1 MATFR
6 RRSGRVNVLVK
17 VDGKQHSKTFE
28 TRAESKL
35 WAASFERH
43 LKKPTRYEPPAMQKE
58 TFAMVMQAY
67 KRMVTPTK
75 SQARDEATYLDRLS
89 AARFANIDLRGL
101 ELQHLTNYRDHRLK
115 VDVVSTATV
124 ARDFRIVGNV

>member
-1 MATFR
+1 
-6 RRSGRVNVLVK
+6 
-17 VDGKQHSKTFE
+17 
-28 TRAESKL
+28 
-35 WAASFERH
+35 
-43 LKKPTRYEPPAMQKE
+43 
-58 TFAMVMQAY
+58 
-67 KRMVTPTK
+67 MVTPTK
-75 SQARDEATYLDRLS
+75 SQARNEATYLDRLS

>member
-1 MATFR
+1 MAPYR
-6 RRSGRVNVLVK
+6 RRNGRVNVLLRQG
-17 VDGKQHSKTFE
+17 DKQFSKTFDNN
-28 TRAESKL
+28 AEAKL
-35 WAASFERH
+35 WALTYERH
-43 LKKPTRYEPPAMQKE
+43 LKNPEKYEAPVMQKE

-75 SQARDEATYLDRLS
+75 SRARDEATYLDRLS

-115 VDVVSTATV
+115 VDGVSTATV
-124 ARDFRIVGNV
+124 ARDFRIVENV

>member
-1 MATFR
+1 MVTFR

-17 VDGKQHSKTFE
+17 VDGKQPSKTFD

-35 WAASFERH
+35 WAALFERH

>member
-1 MATFR
+1 
-6 RRSGRVNVLVK
+6 
-17 VDGKQHSKTFE
+17 
-28 TRAESKL
+28 
-35 WAASFERH
+35 
-43 LKKPTRYEPPAMQKE
+43 
-58 TFAMVMQAY
+58 MVMQAY

-75 SQARDEATYLDRLS
+75 SRASDEVLYLDRLS

-101 ELQHLTNYRDHRLK
+101 ELQPLTNYRDHRLK

>member
-1 MATFR
+1 
-6 RRSGRVNVLVK
+6 
-17 VDGKQHSKTFE
+17 
-28 TRAESKL
+28 
-35 WAASFERH
+35 
-43 LKKPTRYEPPAMQKE
+43 
-58 TFAMVMQAY
+58 MVMQAY

-115 VDVVSTATV
+115 VDGVSTATV
-124 ARDFRIVGNV
+124 ARDFRIVENV